1 MTKEFKA
8 IILAAGQG
16 TRLRPYTDSVP
27 KCMVEAAG
35 RPLLLW
41 HLDTIEA
48 CGISQIGLVAGYKA
62 EKITDHRVTKIV
74 NERFATTNMIESLF
88 VAESWLN
95 GDVII
100 AYGDIVYSIEVL
112 KAMMEDDRDVVIAC
126 DEDWESY
133 WSQRFEDP
141 LSDAE
146 TFVKG
151 PDGTVASLG
160 KKTTDRSQ
168 VQGQYIGLIKLGSKG
183 CERIKELYHAAKN
196 DPDQQK
202 NAWGSG
208 RTLEMAYMT
217 DLLNYLASNGEL
229 HYKSIHRGWVEVDDH
244 SDLEIAKNQLPW

>member
-16 TRLRPYTDSVP
+16 TRLRPFTDHVP

-48 CGISQIGLVAGYKA
+48 CGISKIGLVAGYKA
-62 EKITDHRVTKIV
+62 EKITDSRVTKII
-74 NERFATTNMIESLF
+74 NDRYATTNMIESLF
-88 VAESWLN
+88 AAESWLS

-100 AYGDIVYSIEVL
+100 AYGDIVYSSEVL
-112 KAMMEDDRDVVIAC
+112 RAMMEDDRDVVIAC
-126 DEDWESY
+126 DEDWEEY

-151 PDGTVASLG
+151 PDGTVSTLG
-160 KKTTDRSQ
+160 KKTTDRTE
-168 VQGQYIGLIKLGSKG
+168 VQGQYIGLIKLSSNG
-183 CERIKELYHAAKN
+183 CNRIKELYHAAKN
-196 DPDQQK
+196 DSEQQN

-217 DLLNYLASNGEL
+217 DLLNYLASNQEL
-229 HYKSIHRGWVEVDDH
+229 YYKSIHRGWVEVDDH
-244 SDLEIAKNQLPW
+244 SDLEVAKNQLPW